1 LDGLS
6 RKNSTITA
14 NLRCQVNSYLA
25 APLVI
30 AMIALVL
37 ADENGNLFLHTVRRG
52 INLEDRTRV
61 RARLI
66 ELGKNSDRDYEN
78 FRIYQMILISL
89 SVASLICL
97 SILGFITFLVAL
109 AGLCFIIPLLIISS
123 ERQLSKRVTRRREVI
138 ESEFPALI
146 ELLTLA
152 IGAGESPSVAVRRIS
167 ARANGV
173 LPDELQQ
180 LSKDVEQGKSFTLA
194 LDSLSRRASSPVVR
208 RFADSMAIAISRGT
222 PLVETLTHSVRE
234 ARSSERIKLL
244 NIAAKSEISMMIP
257 VVFLILPIS
266 ILFAMY
272 PSMTSLDLFVS

>member
-1 LDGLS
+1 M
-6 RKNSTITA
+6 NSF
-14 NLRCQVNSYLA
+14 LV
-25 APLVI
+25 APLLI
-30 AMIALVL
+30 AMIALLV
-37 ADENGNLFLHTVRRG
+37 ADENGNIFLHTVRKG

-61 RARLI
+61 KARLD
-66 ELGKNSDRDYEN
+66 ELGKSTNQDYEN
-78 FRIYQMILISL
+78 FRIYQMILVSL
-89 SVASLICL
+89 SVASLVGL
-97 SILGFITFLVAL
+97 SIFGLISISVAL
-109 AGLCFIIPLLIISS
+109 AGLCFSIPLLIICS
-123 ERQLSKRVTRRREVI
+123 ERGLTKRVTRRREII

-152 IGAGESPSVAVRRIS
+152 IGAGESPSVAIRRIS

-180 LSKDVEQGKSFTLA
+180 VSKDVEHGKSFTLA
-194 LDSLSRRASSPVVR
+194 LDCLSRRASSPVVR

-244 NIAAKSEISMMIP
+244 NIAAKAEISMMIP